1 MIKIEKDEI
10 ILIIILGILIGASII
25 VGAIII
31 ANQEPT
37 VIYVNE
43 TNATNTT
50 NDTSIEVPQETTSE
64 SSVASSS
71 SKDSSSSSSSK
82 GSSVASSSSK
92 DSSGVETYDKI
103 LSSDDDGHYVA
114 ESVAYNDGSQGDTPG
129 YYKVVYNE
137 EGPISHTRV
146 G

>member
-1 MIKIEKDEI
+1 MGLIKIEKDEI

-25 VGAIII
+25 VGSIII

-43 TNATNTT
+43 TNTT
-50 NDTSIEVPQETTSE
+50 NDTVGEVPQETTSE

-82 GSSVASSSSK
+82 GSSE
-92 DSSGVETYDKI
+92 VETYDKI

-114 ESVAYNDGSQGDTPG
+114 ESVAYNDGSQGDAPG

>member
-1 MIKIEKDEI
+1 MGLIKIEKDEI

-43 TNATNTT
+43 TNTTNTT
-50 NDTSIEVPQETTSE
+50 NDTGIEVPQETTSE

-71 SKDSSSSSSSK
+71 SKDYSSSSSSK
-82 GSSVASSSSK
+82 G
-92 DSSGVETYDKI
+92 SSGVETYDKI

>member
-1 MIKIEKDEI
+1 MQPSKKLRVIKIEKDEI
-10 ILIIILGILIGASII
+10 ILIIILGVLIGASII

-31 ANQEPT
+31 AHQEPT

-50 NDTSIEVPQETTSE
+50 NDTVDVPQETTSE

-71 SKDSSSSSSSK
+71 SKDYSSSSSSK
-82 GSSVASSSSK
+82 GSSE
-92 DSSGVETYDKI
+92 VETYDKI
-103 LSSDDDGHYVA
+103 LSYDENGHHYVA
-114 ESVAYNDGSQGDTPG
+114 ESVLYNDGSQGDAPE

-137 EGPISHTRV
+137 EGPISQTRV

>member
-1 MIKIEKDEI
+1 MQTSKKLRVIKIEKDEI
-10 ILIIILGILIGASII
+10 ILIIILGVLIGASII

-31 ANQEPT
+31 AHQEPT

-50 NDTSIEVPQETTSE
+50 NDTGIEVPQETTSE

-82 GSSVASSSSK
+82 GSSE
-92 DSSGVETYDKI
+92 VETYDKI
-103 LSSDDDGHYVA
+103 LSYDEDGHHYVA
-114 ESVAYNDGSQGDTPG
+114 ESVLYNDGSQGDTPG

-137 EGPISHTRV
+137 EGPISQTRV